1 MLKKYSTI
9 TSYIWITIG
18 TVLLSAGVYFFKIP
32 NGFVTGGVGG
42 VGILLSKISANIT
55 AGQWILIINVLLL
68 IIGFVF
74 LGSVN
79 GFRTVYCSMLFSL
92 LTYVFEFIFPLSKP
106 MTDQPLLELVYAM
119 LLTSVGSAIIFN
131 NDSSSGGTDIIAL
144 ILKKYTSL
152 NVGKAL
158 LLTDF
163 IISSLSFFEFGLTVG
178 LYSLLGL
185 FSKAF
190 LVDVVID
197 NINACKYFVVV
208 TEEADKIQNFIME
221 KLHHGVTVVDA
232 TGGYTN
238 RKKVMIHT
246 VCKRLEAIRLRKEI
260 KEIDRHAFII
270 VSTTSEI
277 IGRGFRGV

>member
-1 MLKKYSTI
+1 MEKYKI
-9 TSYIWITIG
+9 MISYIWITIG
-18 TVLLSAGVYFFKIP
+18 TILLSAGVYFFKIP

-42 VGILLSKISANIT
+42 VGILLGKIGTNIT
-55 AGQWILIINVLLL
+55 AGQWILIINILLL
-68 IIGFVF
+68 IIGFMF
-74 LGSVN
+74 LGSAN

-92 LTYVFEFIFPLSKP
+92 LTYVFEFIFPLNEP

-158 LLTDF
+158 LITDF
-163 IISSLSFFEFGLTVG
+163 IISSLSFFEFGLKVG

-197 NINACKYFVVV
+197 NINACKYFIVI
-208 TEEADKIQNFIME
+208 TEETEKIQNFIIE
-221 KLHHGVTVVDA
+221 KLHHGVTVVGA

-260 KEIDRHAFII
+260 KEIDKHAFII

>member
-1 MLKKYSTI
+1 MEKYKI
-9 TSYIWITIG
+9 MISYIWITIG
-18 TVLLSAGVYFFKIP
+18 TILLSAGVYFFKIP
-32 NGFVTGGVGG
+32 NVFVTGGVGG
-42 VGILLSKISANIT
+42 VGILLGKIGTNIT
-55 AGQWILIINVLLL
+55 AGQWILIINILLL

-74 LGSVN
+74 LGSAN

-92 LTYVFEFIFPLSKP
+92 LTYVFEFIFPLNEP

-158 LLTDF
+158 LFTDF
-163 IISSLSFFEFGLTVG
+163 IISSLSFFEFGLKVG

-190 LVDVVID
+190 LVDIVID
-197 NINACKYFVVV
+197 NINACKYFIVI
-208 TEEADKIQNFIME
+208 TEETEKIQDFIM
-221 KLHHGVTVVDA
+221 KNLHHGVTAVGA

-260 KEIDRHAFII
+260 KEIDKHAFII

>member
-1 MLKKYSTI
+1 MEKYKI
-9 TSYIWITIG
+9 MISYIWITIG
-18 TVLLSAGVYFFKIP
+18 TILLSAGVYFFKIP

-42 VGILLSKISANIT
+42 VGILLGKIGTNIT
-55 AGQWILIINVLLL
+55 AGQWILIINILLL

-74 LGSVN
+74 LGSAN

-92 LTYVFEFIFPLSKP
+92 LTYVFEFIFPLNEP

-158 LLTDF
+158 LFTDF
-163 IISSLSFFEFGLTVG
+163 IISSLSFFEFGLKVG

-190 LVDVVID
+190 LVDIVID
-197 NINACKYFVVV
+197 NINACKYFIVI
-208 TEEADKIQNFIME
+208 TEETEKIQDFIM
-221 KLHHGVTVVDA
+221 KNCITALRLLVQRADIPIG
-232 TGGYTN
+232 
-238 RKKVMIHT
+238 
-246 VCKRLEAIRLRKEI
+246 KRL
-260 KEIDRHAFII
+260 
-270 VSTTSEI
+270 
-277 IGRGFRGV
+277 